1 MNTLTIEFLKNHNAN
16 QNVIDF
22 CINNKL
28 IGFPLN
34 KIKKIQ
40 GDYNTYFVW
49 IKTLCNEIV
58 KYDPNN
64 NLIHYKSSNG
74 FEYWK
79 RFDQNNNLIH
89 YKDEHESEYWQDY
102 DQNNNLIHCKY
113 NNGFE
118 YWKEYDQNNN
128 LIHYKDSTGNEEH
141 YVVEYYEDGQ
151 LKRYEDLKIP
161 WYKKD

>member
-1 MNTLTIEFLKNHNAN
+1 MNTLTIEFLKKHGACKSG
-16 QNVIDF
+16 IDF

-28 IGFPLN
+28 IGFPFN

-40 GDYNTYFVW
+40 GDYN
-49 IKTLCNEIV
+49 
-58 KYDPNN
+58 KYISW
-64 NLIHYKSSNG
+64 LKSKISII
-74 FEYWK
+74 
-79 RFDQNNNLIH
+79 Q
-89 YKDEHESEYWQDY
+89 
-102 DQNNNLIHCKY
+102 
-113 NNGFE
+113 
-118 YWKEYDQNNN
+118 EYDQNNN